1 MKRWWKIVFAHKHSV
16 DCVILTGTNHRFV
29 YYETYWRMM
38 NRTFCVSLSIDNVS
52 CGFDLIQFPMGIL
65 HLWESVGILI
75 HSYGTV
81 SIRFFLDSQLVLVM
95 KNRFDKKWG
104 WLGGSVTLFV
114 VVWRSSIDY
123 EGSGKRRSN
132 SSSPRSLTE
141 SDAVRLYSSNVI
153 RSRYSWWSWWVGSSQ
168 TSCFCT
174 TTEKIGKN

>member
-95 KNRFDKKWG
+95 KNRFDKKRG
-104 WLGGSVTLFV
+104 WLGNVMSSLKRISYIIRGGLEIIHWLWRLGKEAKQFLISKKSYGI
-114 VVWRSSIDY
+114 WRSSIVLF
-123 EGSGKRRSN
+123 ECHTK
-132 SSSPRSLTE
+132 
-141 SDAVRLYSSNVI
+141 
-153 RSRYSWWSWWVGSSQ
+153 
-168 TSCFCT
+168 
-174 TTEKIGKN
+174 

>member
-1 MKRWWKIVFAHKHSV
+1 LLTSIQSIVSFLLEQIIVSCTTRRIEGWWIGPSV
-16 DCVILTGTNHRFV
+16 SH
-29 YYETYWRMM
+29 
-38 NRTFCVSLSIDNVS
+38 SLSTMCLV
-52 CGFDLIQFPMGIL
+52 
-65 HLWESVGILI
+65 
-75 HSYGTV
+75 V
-81 SIRFFLDSQLVLVM
+81 SIWFNSPWEFFTCEKVLVFWFIAM
-95 KNRFDKKWG
+95 EPSLFDSFWTVNSFSSWRIDSTKSEGDWG
-104 WLGGSVTLFV
+104 MWCLVWRGSVTLFV